1 MAILSRKSGFSLIE
15 LLFAMLIAVSL
26 YAVAVG
32 PTKAYVEKQKFQHCA
47 ENLRRLHL
55 TLSLY
60 ANEHDGAYPENAPA
74 RSADEALALLVP
86 KYSADTALFIC
97 PATGKPGSSSRMDYA
112 YVMGLRKDSGG
123 EPLLLS
129 DAQVNDDPKAV
140 GARIF
145 SDTESGP
152 GSNHGKAGGN
162 LIFADGHVETIG
174 SVAPRD
180 LSLPVGAKLMNPKR

>member
-1 MAILSRKSGFSLIE
+1 MAIHRRKSGFSLVE

-32 PTKAYVEKQKFQHCA
+32 PTKAYVEKQKLQRCA
-47 ENLRRLHL
+47 ENLRKLHL

-60 ANEHDGAYPENAPA
+60 ANEHDGEYPNVAGA
-74 RSADEALALLVP
+74 RSADEVLSLLVP
-86 KYSADTALFIC
+86 KYTTDTSLFVC
-97 PATGKPGSSSRMDYA
+97 PAAGTAASGHFDYA
-112 YVMGLRKDSGG
+112 YAMGLRKDAADDV
-123 EPLLLS
+123 PLLS
-129 DAQVNDDPKAV
+129 DAQANSDPKSR
-140 GARIF
+140 GTKIF
-145 SDTESGP
+145 ADTESGP

-180 LSLPVGAKLMNPKR
+180 FAMQPGSKLLNPKR